1 MFSVDPDVPSIAV
14 TVVTETSVRVSWRV
28 GRTNT
33 VHATYLYYRTTSLHH
48 RSTDSGVPIHRWTI
62 VPASLTGTSYTV
74 TSLRTGVRYEFY
86 VKITSYGKNSS
97 SEIANATTGKSHLL
111 VIGLGLL
118 RDFDELLIFTPRV
131 AR

>member
-33 VHATYLYYRTTSLHH
+33 VNATYLYH
-48 RSTDSGVPIHRWTI
+48 RSTDSGVPIHRWPI

-118 RDFDELLIFTPRV
+118 RDCDELLIFTPRV